1 VARLC
6 IEGLYS
12 FVATIMAT
20 SCGSHVR
27 GSIEPSYEEIRF
39 MGEVR
44 LAFSSCLN
52 LWRPAVTDTSHKEL
66 NALVIKLVQ
75 PAVFS

>member
-1 VARLC
+1 M
-6 IEGLYS
+6 
-12 FVATIMAT
+12 ATIMAT

-27 GSIEPSYEEIRF
+27 GSTKTSYEEIRF

-44 LAFSSCLN
+44 LVFSSCLDLWRP

-66 NALVIKLVQ
+66 NALVIKLLQ
-75 PAVFS
+75 PVVFSLLSNVA